1 MKAFTFATT
10 LVLMKIK
17 RDDKTTKTCYLN
29 SKAETIIN
37 ESDIFYILEST
48 YTTIIS
54 NIPKFLGK
62 GSGMIID
69 SVMPHKKNIS
79 EYKLLAA
86 SSYIN
91 FSKILNHPQKGL
103 INIQNNDNSEYFKW
117 FSKIIAIVGKIRE
130 IHKIEKKKKKEFYS
144 HYWLWL

>member
-1 MKAFTFATT
+1 MKAFKFATT

-17 RDDKTTKTCYLN
+17 RDDKTTKTFYSN

-69 SVMPHKKNIS
+69 SVMPHKK
-79 EYKLLAA
+79 
-86 SSYIN
+86 
-91 FSKILNHPQKGL
+91 
-103 INIQNNDNSEYFKW
+103 EYFRVQTL
-117 FSKIIAIVGKIRE
+117 SC
-130 IHKIEKKKKKEFYS
+130 
-144 HYWLWL
+144 